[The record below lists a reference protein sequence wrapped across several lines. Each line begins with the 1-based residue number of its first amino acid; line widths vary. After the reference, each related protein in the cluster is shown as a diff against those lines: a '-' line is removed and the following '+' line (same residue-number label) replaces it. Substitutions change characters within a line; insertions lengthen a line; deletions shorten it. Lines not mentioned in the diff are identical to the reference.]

1 MSETD
6 TLDGRDLNRQ
16 GSVVTYFSQN
26 YVAANVLFAL
36 LVVGG
41 LIATDFIRLET
52 FPTYDP
58 RTIRVKVP
66 YPGAIPLEVERD
78 IVERI
83 EESLVGTI
91 GVERTISSSQH
102 AVATVDVEIE
112 PGANAVETLN
122 HVRTAI
128 ERIEDFPPLFSDQ
141 PEIELVDVNRV
152 AVTLAISSHTL
163 DAYDLR
169 KAAESIRDQLLLYP
183 TIAIGELVGTRD
195 QEIQI
200 EVSEE
205 QLREH
210 GLSITELVLLIRH
223 SSVNVTG
230 GDLRTQAGEIVM
242 STLDKRDFAKEFSDI
257 VVVARPDGSLIRLGD
272 IATLRDGLLEHSA
285 LSTIDD
291 VPTVFL
297 QIKVS
302 GDSFAQ
308 RASADVHEYL
318 ASATFPEE
326 VDVSIW
332 QDETWNGE
340 DRIYLIVRNGVLG
353 IILVFLTLLLLFDLR
368 IAIWITAGVPAV
380 FMGVLVVFPVIDI
393 SINVI
398 TLFGFFVLIGLVVD
412 DSIIIGE
419 SVASQREQGI
429 TGVDAAI
436 QGTRAVIGP
445 VVIGAL
451 TTMVAFG
458 ALLPLDG
465 LVGQLFAA
473 IPAIAI
479 AVLLLSLFEAY
490 MVLPGHLARQHQW
503 SLWPLSIVQAKLQR
517 SLSATIDS
525 RIVPIISW
533 SVRKPHWPPVIVA
546 ASVLFA
552 ALLLIFNV
560 VPYDRSLRI
569 VDEQSLQVDLTFS
582 PDARPS
588 DVERAVTHVKR
599 AAHDLNRIVGGNAI
613 HSVASIVGHHF
624 PTESFEGIESNLY
637 HGNQASVQLRLYP
650 SSMRDITVDELRQ
663 RWQQA
668 LRDAPDVELMHFPS
682 RQTYASG
689 ERWYA
694 VSHVDAN
701 ALIDAT
707 TQLRT
712 EIATVHGVMEI
723 RDSFG
728 IGKRRL
734 DVDLTEAGQAA
745 GLTPA
750 GIATQLR
757 NSFYGA
763 EVQRIQRGREEIL
776 VMVRYPEERRT
787 RYAELLDERINLP
800 GTPGQAPLA
809 TVARLEES
817 YSIGNRMRIDGRPSV
832 ILAIKIDPQLA
843 TESAV
848 ANVIENEI
856 LPTLTQQHPGL
867 EIEPSGVTRNVERAG
882 NILWYSIPIALLVIY
897 CLIASYLHSFLQPL
911 LALAGIPMAFVGAV
925 IGHLILGYEFS
936 YTSFFGLIAVCG
948 VVVNDTILLLARHN
962 RILIESN
969 VPVIAAISAAS
980 RQRARAIL
988 LASASTVLGLLPML
1002 FTKHE
1007 SIEFLIP
1014 LVVSITFGLTFAG
1027 IGLLFFLPAVT
1038 MLTELI
1044 RSAWNL
1050 PGVDTDRA

>member
-1 MSETD
+1 MSEPH
-6 TLDGRDLNRQ
+6 TLDGNDLNGR
-16 GSVVTYFSQN
+16 GNFVSYFSQN
-26 YVAANVLFAL
+26 YVAANVLFLL

-41 LIATDFIRLET
+41 FIATDFIRLET

-66 YPGAIPLEVERD
+66 YPGAIPLEVEKD

-91 GVERTISSSQH
+91 GVERTNSSSQH
-102 AVATVDVEIE
+102 AIAIVDVEIE
-112 PGANAVETLN
+112 PHANAVETLN

-141 PEIELVDVNRV
+141 PEITLVEVNRV
-152 AVTLAISSHTL
+152 AVTLAISSQTL
-163 DAYDLR
+163 DAVALR

-183 TIAIGELVGTRD
+183 TIAIGDLVGTKE

-205 QLREH
+205 RLREH
-210 GLSITELVLLIRH
+210 GLSITELVKLIRL

-230 GDLRTQAGEIVM
+230 GDLRTKAGEIVM
-242 STLDKRDFAKEFSDI
+242 STLDKRDFASEFADI
-257 VVVARPDGSLIRLGD
+257 VVVARPDGSLVHLGD

-285 LSTIDD
+285 SATIDD
-291 VPTVFL
+291 IPTVFL
-297 QIKVS
+297 QVKVS

-318 ASATFPEE
+318 ASATLPDE

-332 QDETWNGE
+332 QDETWTGE
-340 DRIYLIVRNGVLG
+340 DRIYLILRNGVLG

-368 IAIWITAGVPAV
+368 IAIWVTAGVPAV
-380 FMGVLVVFPVIDI
+380 FMGALVVFPMFDI

-412 DSIIIGE
+412 DSIVIGE
-419 SVASQREQGI
+419 SVAAQREQGAN
-429 TGVDAAI
+429 GAEAAI

-458 ALLPLDG
+458 VLLPLDG

-473 IPAIAI
+473 IPVIAI

-490 MVLPGHLARQHQW
+490 VVLPGHLARQQSW
-503 SLWPLSIVQAKLQR
+503 SLWPLSAIQSKLQN
-517 SLSATIDS
+517 SLRVTIDS

-552 ALLLIFNV
+552 VLLLIFNV

-569 VDEQSLQVDLTFS
+569 VDEQSLQVDLTLA
-582 PDARPS
+582 PDARPI
-588 DVERAVTHVKR
+588 DVNRAVSQVKQ
-599 AAHDLNRIVGGNAI
+599 AAHDLNQVVGGNAI
-613 HSVASIVGHHF
+613 HSIAAIVGHHF
-624 PTESFEGIESNLY
+624 PTEAFEGVESNFY

-650 SSMRDITVDELRQ
+650 SSLRDITVDELRQ
-663 RWQQA
+663 RWQHA
-668 LRDAPDVELMHFPS
+668 LRDVPDVEVMHFPS

-694 VSHVDAN
+694 VSHEN
-701 ALIDAT
+701 ASVLLEAT
-707 TQLRT
+707 TQLRN
-712 EIATVHGVMEI
+712 EIATVHGVMES
-723 RDSFG
+723 RDSLG
-728 IGKRRL
+728 IGRRRL
-734 DVDLTEAGQAA
+734 DVDLTAAGHAA

-757 NSFYGA
+757 NAFYGA

-776 VMVRYPEERRT
+776 VMVRYPEGRRT
-787 RYAELLDERINLP
+787 RYTDLLDERINLP
-800 GTPGQAPLA
+800 GTLGQAPLA
-809 TVARLEES
+809 TVASLEES
-817 YSIGNRMRIDGRPSV
+817 YSIGNRMRIDGQPSV

-848 ANVIENEI
+848 ATTIENEI
-856 LPTLTQQHPGL
+856 LPPLIRQYPGL
-867 EIEPSGVTRNVERAG
+867 AIEPSGVTRNVERAG
-882 NILWYSIPIALLVIY
+882 TILWYSIPVALLIIY

-962 RILIESN
+962 RILIDSN

-1050 PGVDTDRA
+1050 PGVDTERA